1 MTTNSNVLETNQNI
15 KTNSR
20 RYRTS
25 KNAGTTAIMPSS
37 MVTITHPQ
45 YQNALS
51 FYQKKSDGIVNNA
64 YLAAVKSDS
73 EENELMNLA
82 LSIEGNQLYWGNTP
96 VIEADFHD
104 LITDKRIDRINTQL
118 LSAVYSVLYA
128 NHMNMSHEDDDN
140 KATNDYS
147 VIIYMPDF
155 MAFIG
160 CGRNYSKSQLKS
172 VLDSLKV
179 FYNIIGI
186 IEKADDWGCPYRDRY
201 ALLMLHDMKDST
213 NTIHISSPY
222 MHELIKI
229 LNEKRIAVNNKG
241 KQIMN
246 GGNPVTIP
254 NYSFLI
260 KGSLATARNRRAA
273 DVVTIIIPLIEQA
286 GRKNIPGITA
296 KTIIERCPRF
306 QAALDAYDS
315 TRSRNR
321 LLNRTFSTAWQ
332 YLRAHTLINE
342 RYKDFEY
349 PSTIPTM
356 KTLSQKISFKH
367 QGLKKE

>member
-1 MTTNSNVLETNQNI
+1 MTNNSNVLETNQNI

-51 FYQKKSDGIVNNA
+51 FYQKKSDRIVNNA

-73 EENELMNLA
+73 KESESMNLA
-82 LSIEGNQLYWGNTP
+82 LSIEENQLYLGNTP
-96 VIEADFHD
+96 VIEANFQD
-104 LITDKRIDRINTQL
+104 LITDKRIDCINTQM
-118 LSAVYSVLYA
+118 LSAVYSVLYV
-128 NHMNMSHEDDDN
+128 NLLNMSHEDEDN
-140 KATNDYS
+140 ISTNDYS
-147 VIIYMPDF
+147 VVIYMPDF

-172 VLDSLKV
+172 VLDGLKE
-179 FYNIIGI
+179 FHNIIGI
-186 IEKADDWGCPYRDRY
+186 IEKTDDWASCRDCY
-201 ALLMLHDMKDST
+201 ALLLIHDMQDSK
-213 NTIHISSPY
+213 NTISISSPY

-229 LNEKRIAVNNKG
+229 LTEKRISVNKKG

-273 DVVTIIIPLIEQA
+273 DVVNIIIPLIEQA
-286 GRKNIPGITA
+286 GQKNIPGITA
-296 KTIIERCPRF
+296 KTIIERCPRL
-306 QAALDAYDS
+306 QAALDACNS
-315 TRSRNR
+315 TRPRNR

-332 YLRAHTLINE
+332 YLRVHTLINE
-342 RYKDFEY
+342 RYKDFEF
-349 PSTIPTM
+349 PSVIPTM
-356 KTLSQKISFKH
+356 KTLSQRISFKH
-367 QGLKKE
+367 QGIKKE